1 VRSSQFAGWATRL
14 DVIGLERVIES
25 VAVTADVADDGGCS
39 YLRCTLAIVTRVLSG
54 CFLDLFAPYVVKSV

>member
-1 VRSSQFAGWATRL
+1 VRSSQFAAGAARL

-39 YLRCTLAIVTRVLSG
+39 YLRCTLAIVTRVLPG
-54 CFLDLFAPYVVKSV
+54 CFLDLFAPDVVKSV